1 MTKNNG
7 SEKKN
12 GKKQGF
18 TLSSLINDN
27 RFLMTFSILIAFSLW
42 IWISIEK
49 SPEVETVITEVPVQ
63 INLANSIPEQLD
75 LKIFGKTDFT
85 VDVTVTGKKYVLSNL
100 NKDDISVEANVN
112 YVDSPGNKT
121 LQLRVTPKNN
131 TDEFTISSMSATYV
145 EVYFDNYKELELP
158 LTPEIKSSLKQ
169 IVREDCIMG
178 DTVLSKGTVIVKGPA
193 TEINRITSVKA
204 VATVDEML
212 TKTTTFDPVIEL
224 VTNDS
229 TKLEYSAVDY
239 GEGDI
244 TMTVP
249 VLKEVVLPTA
259 VEFKNAPSYFVSNPL
274 AYTVS
279 PSSVRAAVPVE
290 ALDTIKAFVVD
301 TIDFSDITNSYNTFN
316 IATTTV
322 NSYKILDQGIKNFKV
337 RINASEYSSKTVTLP
352 SSSVILK
359 NSRNDFTVKLDS
371 VKNVAVTIVGPESAL
386 NALNASDITVEVDT
400 SDKTITADTK
410 TLPAKVIIKGTENCW
425 AVGKYDIK
433 ITAAPIH

>member
-7 SEKKN
+7 NENKN

-18 TLSSLINDN
+18 SFSSLINDN
-27 RFLMTFSILIAFSLW
+27 RFLMIISILIAFGLW

-100 NKDDISVEANVN
+100 TKDDISVEANVN

-131 TDEFTISSMSATYV
+131 SDEFTISSMSATYI

-158 LTPEIKSSLKQ
+158 LTPEINSSLKQ

-204 VATVDEML
+204 VAAVDEML
-212 TKTTTFDPVIEL
+212 IKTTTFDPVIEL
-224 VTNDS
+224 VTNDG
-229 TKLEYSAVDY
+229 TKLEYSSVDY

-259 VEFKNAPSYFVSNPL
+259 VEFKNAPSYFAGSPL
-274 AYTVS
+274 SYTVS

-290 ALDTIKAFVVD
+290 AIDTIKNFVVD

-316 IATTTV
+316 IAAANG
-322 NSYKILDQGIKNFKV
+322 NSYKLLDQSVKSFKV
-337 RINASEYSSKTVTLP
+337 RINASDYSSKTVTLP
-352 SSSVILK
+352 PSSVVLK

-410 TLPAKVIIKGTENCW
+410 TLPAKVVIKGTENCW
-425 AVGKYDIK
+425 AVGKYDVK